1 MVPCKAPSPIPD
13 ADLPLAQKVPLAAA
27 FLKGLASPQR
37 LMILCS
43 LSAGERC
50 VADLIAATG
59 IAPTSMSQHLA
70 RLRDEGIVKVRRE
83 HRTLWYAI
91 DHPAT
96 REVMAVLHHHFC
108 AQATGETSGPDNGM
122 GAG

>member
-1 MVPCKAPSPIPD
+1 MNCKAPIPAPTD
-13 ADLPLAQKVPLAAA
+13 NELAQSAPVAAA

-37 LMILCS
+37 LMILCC
-43 LSAGERC
+43 LNAGERR

-59 IAPTSMSQHLA
+59 MAPTSMSQHLA
-70 RLRDEGIVKVRRE
+70 RLKDERIVKVRRD

-96 REVMAVLHHHFC
+96 RDVMAALHHHFC
-108 AQATGETSGPDNGM
+108 ADTTGETSRAQDGM

>member
-1 MVPCKAPSPIPD
+1 MSQSIDLLSERAPVV
-13 ADLPLAQKVPLAAA
+13 AG
-27 FLKGLASPQR
+27 FLKGLANPHR

-43 LSAGERC
+43 LVDGEQCVSA
-50 VADLIAATG
+50 LIAATG

-70 RLRDEGIVKVRRE
+70 KLKDEGILCVRRD

-96 REVMAVLHHHFC
+96 LELMSVLHRHFC
-108 AQATGETSGPDNGM
+108 SET
-122 GAG
+122 